1 MTVKADAQRKAGGAV
16 SGTRAKKG
24 RGACS
29 RADASSFL
37 TVLFVRKAALR
48 GCIVH
53 FSLARSMLSLH
64 KSGRFT
70 RFQRTYSTATQSET
84 QKDGAASRSETFMQ
98 MNNQQNFNIVW
109 LGSVLKCLFCARV
122 PGMQPWSG
130 LPNVM

>member
-16 SGTRAKKG
+16 KRHTGEKRA
-24 RGACS
+24 RRVLA
-29 RADASSFL
+29 RRRSSFL
-37 TVLFVRKAALR
+37 AVLFVRKAALR

-84 QKDGAASRSETFMQ
+84 QKDGAASRSEAFMQ
-98 MNNQQNFNIVW
+98 MNNQQDFNIVW
-109 LGSVLKCLFCARV
+109 LGSVLKCLFCSRV
-122 PGMQPWSG
+122 PVMQPWSG